1 MADILIRNGRVIDGS
16 GASGFIGD
24 VAVRGGRIEAL
35 GQNLDCRAGKTIDAR
50 GKVVIPGLI
59 DPHVHEE
66 YVCLLD
72 GKMEL
77 FMRQG
82 VTTCLSG
89 NCGHSLFNA
98 PVKQAIDY
106 YWLNGL
112 FSDRQREKYKGL
124 FPEWEDFE
132 GYARYWNSRGC
143 NMNMAV
149 LQGHG
154 TIRWLV
160 MGGAKD
166 RKPTDEEK
174 KRIEAILRSN
184 MQQGA
189 WGISFGLSYVPSRYA
204 DTDELCEVVDIIKE
218 YDGVAAA
225 HLRHHI
231 GMLACT
237 EEFIQVGRRTG
248 ARIQISHLKPACAEC
263 FDAVREAGDS
273 GMRIC
278 ADTIPASTGHLT
290 RKDRVLQF
298 IVALSD
304 TFFDKGIS
312 GLKAA
317 LHTPEGRLTV
327 LKDAYFFPTD
337 RALTFIVNSE
347 DSSLENRSVA
357 DIAAQRGQE
366 PDEVLLD
373 LLADEKQYTFYL
385 GGASRP
391 DFPAVPHPPAIMN
404 NPYVSVGSDELMGD
418 PEDMAGWYELQRR
431 GAMPIF
437 WQMYLEAGIP
447 LEEIVRR
454 NTSMLANHLGIQKRG
469 LLKPGYWA
477 DIAVI
482 DVDNYRFPKPGEIDY
497 REPNTMASGVDTVL
511 VNGVVTVEEGIL
523 HAPLAGKL
531 LLHGKGEQG

>member
-1 MADILIRNGRVIDGS
+1 MADILIRNGLIIDGT
-16 GASGFIGD
+16 GTSGFVGD
-24 VAVRGGRIEAL
+24 IAVTKGRIESL
-35 GQNLDCRAGKTIDAR
+35 GQKLVLDADKIINAQGKI
-50 GKVVIPGLI
+50 VIPGLI

-89 NCGHSLFNA
+89 NCGHSIFNA
-98 PVKQAIDY
+98 PVKEAIDY

-112 FSDRQREKYKGL
+112 FSDMQREKYKKL
-124 FPEWEDFE
+124 FPDWEDFE
-132 GYARYWNSRGC
+132 GYAGYWNQRGC
-143 NMNMAV
+143 NVNMAV

-160 MGGAKD
+160 MGGALD
-166 RKPTDEEK
+166 RKPTAEEK
-174 KRIEAILRSN
+174 KRIEAILRRN
-184 MQQGA
+184 MEQGA

-231 GMLACT
+231 GMLPCT
-237 EEFIQVGRRTG
+237 EEFIEVGRRTG
-248 ARIQISHLKPACAEC
+248 ARIQVSHLKPTCPEC
-263 FDAVREAGDS
+263 FDAVKAAGEA

-290 RKDRVLQF
+290 RKDRMLQF
-298 IVALSD
+298 IMAVSD
-304 TFFDKGIS
+304 TLFDKGVS
-312 GLKAA
+312 GIKAA
-317 LHTPEGRLTV
+317 LQTPEGRRTV
-327 LKDAYFFPTD
+327 LKDAYFFPAD
-337 RALTFIVNSE
+337 HSLTYIVNSE
-347 DSSLENRSVA
+347 DPKLENRSIA
-357 DIAAQRGQE
+357 DIAAERCQE
-366 PDEVLLD
+366 ADETLLD
-373 LLADEKQYTFYL
+373 LLADDKLYTFYL

-391 DFPAVPHPPAIMN
+391 DFPAAPHVPTIMN
-404 NPYVSVGSDELMGD
+404 NPYISAGSDELMGD
-418 PEDMAGWYELQRR
+418 PDDMAGWYELQRR

-437 WQMYLEAGIP
+437 WHMYLKAGVP

-454 NTSMLANHLGIQKRG
+454 NTSMLAHHLGIPKRG

-482 DVDNYRFPKPGEIDY
+482 DLEKFRFPKPDEIDY
-497 REPNTMASGVDTVL
+497 HNPNTMASGVDAVL
-511 VNGVVTVEEGIL
+511 VNGVVTLEQGNLYE
-523 HAPLAGKL
+523 PLAGRL
-531 LLHGKGEQG
+531 LLHGQDQQE

>member
-1 MADILIRNGRVIDGS
+1 MADILIRNGLIIDGS
-16 GASGFIGD
+16 GTPGYIGD
-24 VAVRGGRIEAL
+24 VAVTKGRIEAV
-35 GQNLDCRAGKTIDAR
+35 GQNLDLDAAKLIDAS
-50 GKVVIPGLI
+50 GKSVIPGLI

-72 GKMEL
+72 GYMEL

-89 NCGHSLFNA
+89 NCGHSIFNA
-98 PVKQAIDY
+98 PVKEAVDY

-112 FSDRQREKYKGL
+112 FSDMQREKYKKL
-124 FPEWEDFE
+124 FPDWEDFE
-132 GYARYWNSRGC
+132 GYARYWNQQGC

-160 MGGAKD
+160 MGGALD
-166 RKPTDEEK
+166 RKPTAMEK
-174 KRIEAILRSN
+174 KQIESILRRN
-184 MQQGA
+184 MEQGA

-237 EEFIQVGRRTG
+237 EEFIEVGRRTG
-248 ARIQISHLKPACAEC
+248 TRIQVSHLKPTCLEC
-263 FDAVREAGDS
+263 FDAVQSAGEAG
-273 GMRIC
+273 MQIR

-290 RKDRVLQF
+290 RKDRMLQF
-298 IVALSD
+298 IMAVSD

-312 GLKAA
+312 GIKAA
-317 LHTPEGRLTV
+317 LQTPEGRRIV
-327 LKDAYFFPTD
+327 LKDAYFFPAD
-337 RALTFIVNSE
+337 RNLTFIVNSE
-347 DSSLENRSVA
+347 DPKLENRSIA
-357 DIAAQRGQE
+357 EIAAERGQKA
-366 PDEVLLD
+366 DEVLLD
-373 LLADEKQYTFYL
+373 LLADDKQYTFYL

-391 DFPAVPHPPAIMN
+391 DFPSVPHPPSIMN

-418 PEDMAGWYELQRR
+418 PDDMTGWYELQRR

-437 WQMYLEAGIP
+437 WQMYLKAGIP

-454 NTSMLANHLGIQKRG
+454 NTSMLADHLGIPNRG
-469 LLKPGYWA
+469 LIRQGYWA
-477 DIAVI
+477 DLAVI
-482 DVDNYRFPKPGEIDY
+482 DVDNFRFPHPDEIDY
-497 REPNTMASGVDTVL
+497 RNPNTMASGVDTVL
-511 VNGVVTVEEGIL
+511 VNGVVTLDQGIIL
-523 HAPLAGKL
+523 KPLAGRL
-531 LLHGKGEQG
+531 LMHGKAD